1 MYEIKKN
8 TSYNTLIHF
17 LHSSISPSIEDE
29 LKQWKPFNE
38 LMLVAEP
45 EEEILFVY
53 EHQHPNSASAGGKNG
68 NGNGEENLP
77 LVQLKTM
84 PDTIKVLMHSY
95 AQLRGKQYN
104 DRLVLSPH
112 YTRQI
117 VSMVKLITCF
127 HDS

>member
-1 MYEIKKN
+1 
-8 TSYNTLIHF
+8 
-17 LHSSISPSIEDE
+17 
-29 LKQWKPFNE
+29 
-38 LMLVAEP
+38 MLVAEP

-95 AQLRGKQYN
+95 AQWRGKQYN

>member
-1 MYEIKKN
+1 
-8 TSYNTLIHF
+8 
-17 LHSSISPSIEDE
+17 
-29 LKQWKPFNE
+29 
-38 LMLVAEP
+38 MLVAEP

-53 EHQHPNSASAGGKNG
+53 EHQHPNSASAGGGKNG

-117 VSMVKLITCF
+117 VSMVKLTTRF
-127 HDS
+127 HEFSEHESTNFFYLPNTYYVNMLKTEKKNVLFDQ

>member
-1 MYEIKKN
+1 MQDKN
-8 TSYNTLIHF
+8 HLLQYLDSF
-17 LHSSISPSIEDE
+17 SSSISPSIEDE

-112 YTRQI
+112 YTRYP
-117 VSMVKLITCF
+117 SYTT
-127 HDS
+127 